1 MRDTGDVRRTVL
13 FFFATSA
20 LLLTP
25 TIAVAEEPTAK
36 PVLDTVEA
44 PAASSDASVESE
56 IDVLPAV
63 GAPTMTRSFRA
74 IVVQRTRIHRTPG
87 RRASGRVLLPYV
99 ASTGNDMALLIAG
112 RPRLVDG
119 RAWLRVHLPYR
130 PNRSYGWIPANHVEV
145 RRNPWRIDVD
155 LQRQVLTVR
164 KDGRVQL
171 RTRFVK
177 GKPSTP
183 TPRGKFAVFQKVREP
198 ASSPL
203 GPWAIH
209 LTAHSDVLHEYLG
222 GPGRAAIH
230 GMRGELVAPLGTAAS
245 NGCVRVR
252 NGVVKRISGLVPPGT
267 PVTIR

>member
-1 MRDTGDVRRTVL
+1 MFSFLAAAALVLVPTAAGADEPTSKPVVETGSGVVDTPAPDSGAIPDDE
-13 FFFATSA
+13 
-20 LLLTP
+20 
-25 TIAVAEEPTAK
+25 AEE
-36 PVLDTVEA
+36 V
-44 PAASSDASVESE
+44 
-56 IDVLPAV
+56 PAV
-63 GAPTMTRSFRA
+63 GPPTMTRSFRA
-74 IVVQRTRIHRTPG
+74 IVVQRTRIHASPG
-87 RRASGRVLLPYV
+87 RRPSKRILLPYV

-112 RPRLVDG
+112 RPRVIDG

-130 PNRSYGWIPANHVEV
+130 PNRSYGWIPADHVEI

-155 LQRQVLTVR
+155 LRRQVLTVR
-164 KDGRVQL
+164 RDGRVQM

-198 ASSPL
+198 VSSPL